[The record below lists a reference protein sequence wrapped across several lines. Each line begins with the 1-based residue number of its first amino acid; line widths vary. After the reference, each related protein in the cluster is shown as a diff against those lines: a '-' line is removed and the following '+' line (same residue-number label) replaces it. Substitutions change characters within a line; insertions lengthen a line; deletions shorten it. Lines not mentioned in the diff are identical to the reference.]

1 MEKNQ
6 DYFVN
11 KAFKRFF
18 LPSLLSSLWLA
29 LGGIADC
36 FFVGNQIGEAGLAA
50 ISFGTPLFMV
60 YNTISYGI
68 ALGGSIHYSKLLGEG
83 KAEEGAKI
91 FSQSVCFVLSLWIA
105 FAVVGNIFI
114 DPLIRFLGA
123 KPEDPEVYRL
133 TREYVSAQLISC
145 IFMYYQGCFYY
156 FVHNDDAPQ
165 LRLLPIVRCYPQ
177 QI

>member
-1 MEKNQ
+1 
-6 DYFVN
+6 
-11 KAFKRFF
+11 
-18 LPSLLSSLWLA
+18 
-29 LGGIADC
+29 
-36 FFVGNQIGEAGLAA
+36 
-50 ISFGTPLFMV
+50 MV

-105 FAVVGNIFI
+105 FAGNIFI

-133 TREYVSAQLISC
+133 TREYVSTQLISC
-145 IFMYYQGCFYY
+145 IFMYCQGCFYY